1 MTSAAEAALLERR
14 RKVLGSAAPLF
25 YDRPLHLVRG
35 QGVWVEDVNGDR
47 YLDAYNNVP
56 HVGHCHPHV
65 VEAICRQAGVLNIHT
80 RYLHETVVALAER
93 FVATLDAPLGAV
105 TFCCTGTEA
114 NELALRI
121 ARHVTGNRGIIV
133 SNSSYHGNS
142 ATLAGATTG
151 LPAPEALA
159 PYARAIRL
167 PDLAGGPTGDEALA
181 ELAGAIA
188 SLQAAGEGVAA
199 LLLDTIFSSEG
210 LLDVPEGWL
219 KSAMDMVHAAGG
231 LFIADEVQPGFGRTG
246 AHMWG
251 YQSHGLVPDFVT
263 TGKPMGNGHP
273 ISAMA
278 TTSEL
283 LERFGQ
289 KALYFNTFGGNPVSC
304 AAAMAVLDVI
314 ETEGLVA
321 NARDVGAYVQGRL
334 ADLVER
340 HPIAARRRGRGLFF
354 GLELV
359 DPRTGEPASA
369 ETRRIVNRM
378 RDEGVL
384 ISRIG
389 LGDNVLKMRPP
400 MVFTREHADF
410 AIDRLDR
417 ILGETA

>member
-1 MTSAAEAALLERR
+1 MTAAEAALLERR

-35 QGVWVEDVNGDR
+35 EGVWVEDINGDR

-56 HVGHCHPHV
+56 HVGHCHPRV

-105 TFCCTGTEA
+105 SFCCTGTEA
-114 NELALRI
+114 NELAIRI
-121 ARHVTGNRGIIV
+121 ARYVSGNQGIIV

-167 PDLAGGPTGDEALA
+167 PDLASGPTGDEALDD
-181 ELAGAIA
+181 LAAAIA
-188 SLQAAGEGVAA
+188 SLQAAGQGVAA

-210 LLDVPEGWL
+210 LPDVPEGWL
-219 KSAMDMVHAAGG
+219 KAAMEMVHTAGG

-246 AHMWG
+246 EHMWG

-278 TTSEL
+278 TSSEL

-314 ETEGLVA
+314 EDEGLIA
-321 NARDVGAYVQGRL
+321 NAHDVGAYVQDRL
-334 ADLVER
+334 SDLVDR
-340 HPIAARRRGRGLFF
+340 HPIAARRRGKGLFF
-354 GLELV
+354 GLELI
-359 DPRTGEPASA
+359 DPKTGEPASA

-378 RDEGVL
+378 RGEGVL

-389 LGDNVLKMRPP
+389 LDENVLKMRPP
-400 MVFTREHADF
+400 MVFSRENADY

-417 ILGETA
+417 ILGEVA